1 MDREDREALVRI
13 SKLGR
18 NVEMY
23 SRTLFKSVIGSRGLH
38 VKTNYL
44 EFQSPWRV
52 SSEETEGWG

>member
-23 SRTLFKSVIGSRGLH
+23 SRTLFEVSHRFQGLTCED
-38 VKTNYL
+38 KL
-44 EFQSPWRV
+44 SRV
-52 SSEETEGWG
+52 SVTLEGFLRRD

>member
-23 SRTLFKSVIGSRGLH
+23 SRTLS
-38 VKTNYL
+38 
-44 EFQSPWRV
+44 QSQVP
-52 SSEETEGWG
+52 GAYM